1 MRTRSEA
8 THGPSGGGDSVAGL
22 GKSEGPTAGPA
33 RRRAPLG
40 GEGPSTPGS
49 SPGPGPS
56 SSRPPRTGSACQN
69 RRRQGSE
76 AGVRPT
82 HCRAPA
88 GRRLFGG
95 LSANFAGAW
104 AAPSLLCARART
116 AGSRTTR
123 LGWGQ
128 KLCPGPHSARPPAFP
143 AGARPGA
150 RGEVARFPEACGPW
164 GCWRPSGNAPWG
176 RVFLTGSSALLPS
189 GHVARGSSVRVRTG
203 RRPGPRGRRTA
214 PLLTP
219 PPAPRSLSPASP

>member
-22 GKSEGPTAGPA
+22 RKSKGPTAGPA

-56 SSRPPRTGSACQN
+56 SSHPPRTGSACQN
-69 RRRQGSE
+69 RRRRGSE

-82 HCRAPA
+82 RCRAPA
-88 GRRLFGG
+88 GGSSGGLVPTSQAPGPPRLFSVPELGRQG
-95 LSANFAGAW
+95 LGRPASAGDR
-104 AAPSLLCARART
+104 SCARART
-116 AGSRTTR
+116 PPGHRRSQPERGPGLAGRWLDSLRPVGLGVAGGHPGTPLGSR
-123 LGWGQ
+123 LSHG
-128 KLCPGPHSARPPAFP
+128 KLSPAP
-143 AGARPGA
+143 QWA
-150 RGEVARFPEACGPW
+150 
-164 GCWRPSGNAPWG
+164 
-176 RVFLTGSSALLPS
+176 
-189 GHVARGSSVRVRTG
+189 
-203 RRPGPRGRRTA
+203 RRPRVLRAGQDGPQTRPRGRRTA